1 MKTSDK
7 TSQVFRFDTVFK
19 HYWLLRSGRLCFVAE
34 VGVLGTTLRQ
44 SAGKWVSSSNVDKS
58 RTAIANT
65 GLKLTT
71 YTLLVLI
78 GFRTL
83 F

>member
-34 VGVLGTTLRQ
+34 VGVLGTNLRQ
-44 SAGKWVSSSNVDKS
+44 SAGKWVSSDNLDKS
-58 RTAIANT
+58 RTANCKYSAETHNIHT
-65 GLKLTT
+65 VSVDRL
-71 YTLLVLI
+71 
-78 GFRTL
+78 
-83 F
+83 